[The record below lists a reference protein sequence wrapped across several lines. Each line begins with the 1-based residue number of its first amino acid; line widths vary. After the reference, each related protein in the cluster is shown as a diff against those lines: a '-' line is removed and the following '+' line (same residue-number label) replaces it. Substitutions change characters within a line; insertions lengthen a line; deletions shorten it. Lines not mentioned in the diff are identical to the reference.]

1 MERGRLSAGSS
12 ALTKHFSSGHGQD
25 LPAGIF
31 ADLLA
36 AQLLLH
42 KLLVQLVVAVHCKK
56 GAGHVDEKPE
66 RKATCGGVELLGWRW
81 PLWPSPLW

>member
-1 MERGRLSAGSS
+1 MHMQHFTSGR
-12 ALTKHFSSGHGQD
+12 GQD

-42 KLLVQLVVAVHCKK
+42 ELFVQSVVAVHCKK
-56 GAGHVDEKPE
+56 GAGRVYEKPE
-66 RKATCGGVELLGWRW
+66 RKGVISSYLCWSGA
-81 PLWPSPLW
+81 SGV